1 MLKRVLLFV
10 LFYQLYLC
18 SVWCVTPK
26 MAAGDIDYSFVETPV
41 LTRLVRAL
49 NEFHG
54 SYSQPEAP
62 LSTLMGNASHVDR
75 LRLVTPH
82 GEPLTDILFD
92 TPVGV
97 YYPPYPPI
105 PVRATPKEATATPR
119 NSSRSLVRG
128 KEAEPTVTQAQHA
141 ELQAQVAKI
150 AAYVGT
156 FTPTP
161 MKSNNPTHR
170 FHANIVRIANPYYGK
185 PHNHRHTHTPTC
197 PWYHCKN
204 ITRKR
209 AHT

>member
-26 MAAGDIDYSFVETPV
+26 MAAGDIGYTFIETNV

-49 NEFHG
+49 NVFHG

-62 LSTLMGNASHVDR
+62 LSTLMGKASHVDR

-82 GEPLTDILFD
+82 GEPLMDILLD
-92 TPVGV
+92 TPVRV
-97 YYPPYPPI
+97 HYPPYPRI
-105 PVRATPKEATATPR
+105 PVRATPKEASAPPR
-119 NSSRSLVRG
+119 TSSRSLVRG
-128 KEAEPTVTQAQHA
+128 KEAEPTVTQAQFG
-141 ELQAQVAKI
+141 ELAAQVAKH
-150 AAYVGT
+150 AAFLGT
-156 FTPTP
+156 FTSTP

-170 FHANIVRIANPYYGK
+170 FRANIVRIANPYYGK
-185 PHNHRHTHTPTC
+185 PHIHRHTHTPTC